1 MRKLSIRGI
10 DFTSTHVSVTLGDG
24 RILHDRLS
32 RHPDLLKATAT
43 QRLDWAL
50 LDDGLV
56 SWPHLGDKVT
66 LDTRW
71 LLWEELC
78 KQANDEAKAKG
89 FKLDELPP
97 RSRQIIALWR
107 LEADGYNGGF
117 MQFFCN
123 WGEENCRIALSALQ
137 AIGADA
143 TYAIVARQR
152 AILERTKDHPDLK
165 SYEDIW
171 NLLTAEEQDEI
182 GGKLDPAFWKAGDEI
197 PKLAALYY
205 GEPPHG

>member
-1 MRKLSIRGI
+1 MRTLSISSI
-10 DFTSTHVSVTLGDG
+10 EFTETHVSVTLGDG
-24 RILHDRLS
+24 RILHEKLS
-32 RHPDLLKATAT
+32 RNPDLLKASAK
-43 QRLDWAL
+43 QRLEWKL

-56 SWPHLGDKVT
+56 SWPHLGDKVA
-66 LDTRW
+66 LDARW

-89 FKLDELPP
+89 FKLNELPP
-97 RSRQIIALWR
+97 RSQEIVALWR

-123 WGEENCRIALSALQ
+123 WGEANCRIALSALQ

-152 AILERTKDHPDLK
+152 EILERSKDHPELK
-165 SYEDIW
+165 SYDDIW
-171 NLLTAEEQDEI
+171 NLLTEEEQQEI
-182 GGKLDPAFWKAGDEI
+182 GGKLDREFWEAGDEI
-197 PKLAALYY
+197 PKLAALHYY
-205 GEPPHG
+205 EG

>member
-1 MRKLSIRGI
+1 MRKLSVSGI
-10 DFTSTHVSVTLGDG
+10 EFTETHVSLTLGDG
-24 RILHDRLS
+24 RILHEKLS
-32 RHPDLLKATAT
+32 RNPDLLKASTQ
-43 QRLDWAL
+43 QRLEWKL
-50 LDDGLV
+50 RDDGLV

-66 LDTRW
+66 LDARW

-97 RSRQIIALWR
+97 RSQEIVALWR

-123 WGEENCRIALSALQ
+123 WGEANCRIALSALQ

-152 AILERTKDHPDLK
+152 EILERPKDHPGLK
-165 SYEDIW
+165 SYDDIW
-171 NLLTAEEQDEI
+171 NLLTKEEQHEI
-182 GGKLDPAFWKAGDEI
+182 GGKLDPEFWEAGDEI
-197 PKLAALYY
+197 PKLAALHYY
-205 GEPPHG
+205 EG

>member
-1 MRKLSIRGI
+1 MRTLSVSSIE
-10 DFTSTHVSVTLGDG
+10 FNETHVSVTLGDG
-24 RILHDRLS
+24 RILHEKLS
-32 RHPDLLKATAT
+32 RNPDLLKASSQ
-43 QRLDWAL
+43 QRLEWKL

-56 SWPHLGDKVT
+56 SWPHLGGKVT
-66 LDTRW
+66 LDARW

-89 FKLDELPP
+89 FKLDELPL
-97 RSRQIIALWR
+97 RSQEIVALWR

-123 WGEENCRIALSALQ
+123 WGEANCSIALSALQ

-152 AILERTKDHPDLK
+152 EILERSKDHPELK
-165 SYEDIW
+165 SYDDIW
-171 NLLTAEEQDEI
+171 NLLTREEQQEI
-182 GGKLDPAFWKAGDEI
+182 GGKLDREFWEAGDEI
-197 PKLAALYY
+197 PKLAALHYY
-205 GEPPHG
+205 EG

>member
-1 MRKLSIRGI
+1 MRNLSVSSI
-10 DFTSTHVSVTLGDG
+10 DFTKTHVSVALGDG

-32 RHPDLLKATAT
+32 RNPELLKASAT
-43 QRLDWAL
+43 QRSEWTL

-71 LLWEELC
+71 LLWEALC
-78 KQANDEAKAKG
+78 KQANDEAKAKA

-97 RSRQIIALWR
+97 RSREIVALWR

-117 MQFFCN
+117 MQFFGN

-152 AILERTKDHPDLK
+152 EILERIKDHPDLK
-165 SYEDIW
+165 SYEDLW
-171 NLLTAEEQDEI
+171 SLLTKEEQGEI
-182 GGKLDPAFWKAGDEI
+182 GDKLDPEFWKAGDEI
-197 PKLAALYY
+197 PRLAALHYC
-205 GEPPHG
+205 ECFT